1 MLKNILLSS
10 VLILLSTGSSFAK
23 NTTHQ
28 QAAYQQAM
36 GFTKNAGQLKDQY
49 GNPRKDIQF
58 ILHGKGMNIFVGS
71 GELHYQ
77 FLGDEKEG
85 KVQAY
90 RLDMHLTGANKNAE
104 LVTTDKQPG
113 FNTYHLPGLYHDVT
127 ACTYNKVTY
136 RNVYPGIDW
145 VLYVR
150 NDVLE
155 YEFHL
160 QPGADPRNIKL
171 EYTGGLNMTQD
182 KSGNICITT
191 PMGTIME
198 HAPYTYAQNGDKLN
212 SAFSLRGTQLSFKV
226 AKHAGGMVI
235 DPVLTWATYYGG
247 SDADYSQGVKVD
259 AAGNIYMCG
268 YTSSTGNI
276 ATVGSQQ
283 SSLAAGSDGFIVK
296 FNSAGVRQWATYYG
310 GSSDDLLYAVSCDTS
325 GNVYAAGRTMSSS
338 GIASLTAHQTTM
350 FGLSDAFLVKLN
362 NAGQLL
368 WCTYYGGYSNEYG
381 YAVDCDKQNN
391 VYLCGATSSGNNIA
405 TTGTHQAFQFGGYQ
419 AFLVKFNSAGVRQW
433 GTYFGG
439 TSDDYGYAVCV
450 DGASNIYI
458 AGRATSSDYISSTGA
473 FQTAFAGGANDGF
486 LAKFNSLDGNTY
498 WSTYYGDAGD
508 DQLLGV
514 ACHDNLVYIC
524 GQTDGTTSIATAL
537 ANQSTF
543 GGGVADGFLVQFD
556 SAGARQWATYYGG
569 GSDDYATAVSCDASG
584 NAYLAGYTNS
594 SNNIASATTYQA
606 SPGGGLDAF
615 LAKFTSSGTR
625 SWGTYYGGSGDD
637 RANGVSC
644 LLDNIYLCGYTGSTS
659 AIATNAAHQT
669 SLGSDPDGFLAKFGD
684 CANAPAQPGN
694 ITGLSP
700 VCDSTSQ
707 NYFVLPVPGATS
719 YTWTLPAGWSGS
731 STGNSIYTTTGATSG
746 VITVTANNGC
756 GSSTVQTFN
765 VTVSIPHPAI
775 TQANNLLSVSTFSS
789 YQWYHD
795 GQLIPGATNQ
805 DYTATQDGDY
815 YVHVTDAGGCSGNS
829 DTITVTVVGVQN
841 VRGSGPSLAISP
853 NPATNMFAIS
863 GQLPQAVVLHLTLT
877 DLAGRI
883 LLEENYQCAEGD
895 FSKTV
900 VIPGDIAK
908 GLYLLKIVYGDT
920 SFMSRLLKD

>member
-1 MLKNILLSS
+1 MVKKLLLFSA
-10 VLILLSTGSSFAK
+10 LILLYTGSSFAK
-23 NTTHQ
+23 DAIHQ
-28 QAAYQQAM
+28 PQGLQQSL
-36 GFTKNAGQLKDQY
+36 GFTCNAGQLKDQF
-49 GNPRKDIQF
+49 GNPRNDIQF
-58 ILHGKGMNIFVGS
+58 SLHSKGMNIFIGS

-77 FLGDEKEG
+77 FLGNEKQG
-85 KVQAY
+85 KVHAY
-90 RLDMHLTGANKNAE
+90 RVDMRLKGANKSAE
-104 LVTTDKQPG
+104 LITNDKQPG
-113 FNTYHLPGLYHDVT
+113 FNTYHLPGLNHDVI
-127 ACTYNKVTY
+127 ACTYNKIIY
-136 RNVYPGIDW
+136 RDVYPGIDW
-145 VLYVR
+145 VLYVK

-171 EYTGGLNMTQD
+171 TYTGALNMKQD
-182 KSGNICITT
+182 RDGNISIFT
-191 PMGTIME
+191 PMGTVVE

-212 SAFSLRGTQLSFKV
+212 SAFSLRGTELSINV
-226 AKHAGGMVI
+226 AKTSGSMVI

-247 SDADYSQGVKVD
+247 SDADYGQGVKVD
-259 AAGNIYMCG
+259 SAGNIYMCG

-276 ATVGSQQ
+276 ATVGAQQ
-283 SSLAAGSDGFIVK
+283 SSLAGGSDGFVVK

-310 GSSDDLLYAVSCDTS
+310 GSSDDLLYAVTCDTS

-338 GIASLTAHQTTM
+338 GIASLAAHQTTM

-362 NAGQLL
+362 SSGQLL
-368 WCTYYGGYSNEYG
+368 WCTYYGGFSNEYG
-381 YAVDCDKQNN
+381 YAVDCDHQNN

-433 GTYFGG
+433 GSYFGG
-439 TSDDYGYAVCV
+439 TSDDYGYAICV
-450 DGASNIYI
+450 DAASNIYI
-458 AGRATSSDYISSTGA
+458 AGRATSSDYISSAGA
-473 FQTAFAGGANDGF
+473 YQTTFAGGANDGF

-508 DQLLGV
+508 DQLFGL
-514 ACHDNLVYIC
+514 ACHDDRVYIC

-537 ANQSTF
+537 ASQSTF
-543 GGGVADGFLVQFD
+543 GGGIADGFLVQFD

-569 GSDDYATAVSCDASG
+569 SGDDYATAVSCDASG

-594 SNNIASATTYQA
+594 SGNIASATTYQA
-606 SPGGGLDAF
+606 SLGGGLDAY

-625 SWGTYYGGSGDD
+625 TWGTYYGGPGDD

-644 LLDNIYLCGYTGSTS
+644 LLDNIYLCGYTGSTT

-669 SLGSDPDGFLAKFGD
+669 TPGSDPDGFLAKFGD

-707 NYFVLPVPGATS
+707 NYFVLPVAGATS

-731 STGNSIYTTTGATSG
+731 STTNSIYTTTGATSG

-775 TQANNLLSVSTFSS
+775 TQNNNLLSVSTFSS

-805 DYTATQDGDY
+805 SYTATQDGDY
-815 YVHVTDAGGCSGNS
+815 YVYVTDAGGCSGNS
-829 DTITVTVVGVQN
+829 DTITVTVVGIPVVN
-841 VRGSGPSLAISP
+841 SSGSSLFISP
-853 NPATNMFAIS
+853 NPATDVFTIN
-863 GQLPQAVVLHLTLT
+863 GWLPQAAMLHLTLS
-877 DLAGRI
+877 DLTGRI
-883 LLEENYQCAEGD
+883 LVQENYRCSRGNL
-895 FSKTV
+895 SKL
-900 VIPGDIAK
+900 VIIPKDIAK
-908 GLYLLKIVYGDT
+908 GVYLLKIVYGNT
-920 SFMSRLLKD
+920 SFVTRLLKD